1 MPNHHDDFDWNQ
13 SYTGEVTDFAEADP
27 ELLKIIDGL
36 PPGRALDVGCG
47 AGGLV
52 VALARRGWT
61 VTGIDLAEKAVEA
74 ARKVVEMQGVAA
86 ELYVADATAWT
97 PAGRYDLITSSFA
110 LPGTRTGRA
119 ALFSM
124 VRGALAPG
132 GTVLLKDFDPSMS
145 RVEFF
150 SGFDLVALEEL
161 TGAFGGFD
169 IIRAEV
175 VETPVHHHGTGSGE
189 EEEERWTAALLHA
202 RNP

>member
-1 MPNHHDDFDWNQ
+1 MPNHQDDFDWNQ

-74 ARKVVEMQGVAA
+74 ARKVVQMQGVAA
-86 ELYVADATAWT
+86 ELQVADATAWT
-97 PAGRYDLITSSFA
+97 PAGPYDLITSSFA
-110 LPGTRTGRA
+110 LPRTRTGRA

-124 VRGALAPG
+124 IRGALAPG

-145 RVEFF
+145 RIEFF
-150 SGFDLVALEEL
+150 SGFDLVTLEEL
-161 TGAFGGFD
+161 TGAFSGFD

-175 VETPVHHHGTGSGE
+175 VETPVHHHGTGGG
-189 EEEERWTAALLHA
+189 EEEERWTAALLQA
-202 RNP
+202 RSP

>member
-1 MPNHHDDFDWNQ
+1 MPNHQDDFDWNQ

-27 ELLKIIDGL
+27 EMLEIIDGL
-36 PPGRALDVGCG
+36 PPGCALDVGCG

-74 ARKVVEMQGVAA
+74 ARKVVQLQGVAA
-86 ELYVADATAWT
+86 ELHVADATAWT
-97 PAGRYDLITSSFA
+97 PPGRFDLITSSFA

-132 GTVLLKDFDPSMS
+132 GTVLLKDFDPAMS
-145 RVEFF
+145 RFEFF
-150 SGFDLVALEEL
+150 NGFDLVTVEEL

-175 VETPVHHHGTGSGE
+175 VETPVHHHGTGGG
-189 EEEERWTAALLHA
+189 EEEERWTAALLQA
-202 RNP
+202 RRP

>member
-1 MPNHHDDFDWNQ
+1 MPNHQDDFDWNQ
-13 SYTGEVTDFAEADP
+13 SYTGEVADFAEADP

-74 ARKVVEMQGVAA
+74 ARKVVQMQGVAA
-86 ELYVADATAWT
+86 ELHVADATAWT
-97 PAGRYDLITSSFA
+97 PAGPYDLITSSFA

-124 VRGALAPG
+124 SRGALAPG
-132 GTVLLKDFDPSMS
+132 GTVLLKDSDPFMS
-145 RVEFF
+145 RIEFF
-150 SGFDLVALEEL
+150 SGFDLVTVEEL
-161 TGAFGGFD
+161 TGAFGGFE
-169 IIRAEV
+169 ILRAEV
-175 VETPVHHHGTGSGE
+175 VETPVHHHGTGGG
-189 EEEERWTAALLHA
+189 EEEERWTAALLQA
-202 RNP
+202 RSP